1 MQSFF
6 NIVKLFTKSN
16 KMDIREILTI
26 SGKSGLFKLVS
37 NSRNTFIVESLA
49 DGKRF
54 PAFARDK
61 VSSLD
66 EISIFT
72 DEDDMPLRDLFV
84 KLYKYQNHAPVDAG
98 IIGDND
104 KLKALFDSFIPN
116 YDRDRLY
123 VSHMKKIAGWY
134 NELLSHDLISEEI
147 NEDASSEEEKNE
159 SAAITSKENK
169 QTISDLKK
177 TNVDKPM
184 PKNASSKSQAKTI
197 TTKPKAK

>member
-1 MQSFF
+1 
-6 NIVKLFTKSN
+6 
-16 KMDIREILTI
+16 MDIREILTI

-37 NSRNTFIVESLA
+37 NSKNTFIVESLA

-84 KLYKYQNHAPVDAG
+84 KLYVYQNHAPVDAE
-98 IIGDND
+98 IISDND
-104 KLKALFDSFIPN
+104 KLKALFDTFIPN
-116 YDRDRLY
+116 YDHDRLY
-123 VSHMKKIAGWY
+123 VSHMKKIVGWY
-134 NELLSHDLISEEI
+134 NELLSHDLIDEV
-147 NEDASSEEEKNE
+147 NEDDSVEEEKNE
-159 SAAITSKENK
+159 SAAITNKENK